1 LSEEELLPTCGPA
14 NAIIQNL
21 QNWKDTLP
29 RHLKGNSDFL
39 IIPRQRRNV
48 LFLHIYFHHIICIVT
63 RPYILA
69 KVSRDI
75 ERQSHANSP
84 GLQPINATIE
94 ALSQECRNSAYQVS
108 DLMQQLASNSLLEG
122 TLWFD
127 FFYLQHAMLV
137 MSLAFLGSQQDT
149 GSESA
154 MDSAHRA
161 AVTSLIRLCETT
173 RLAPTYSILCH
184 VAVSFARIVGIDT
197 DDVSSQDEDDQVP
210 TSTIGHRQRNTN
222 AIVIPYQQMQQQ
234 MQTQQSRYQGQP
246 FFQTPLDPRAPV
258 MPEFF
263 SDWYQFGP
271 ELNALPDTIDF
282 GINDMQW
289 DFFDI
294 QDLNDQRRN
303 DTSWHT
309 SQTDPLSL
317 GYGGSL
323 GNGSTITGGWTD

>member
-14 NAIIQNL
+14 IEIIQNL
-21 QNWKDTLP
+21 KDWKDALP
-29 RHLKGNSDFL
+29 RHLESNSDFM
-39 IIPRQRRNV
+39 IIPRQRRTV
-48 LFLHIYFHHIICIVT
+48 LFLHIYFHHIICVVT

-75 ERQSHANSP
+75 ERQSRTKSS

-94 ALSQECRNSAYQVS
+94 ALSQECRNSAKQVS
-108 DLMQQLASNSLLEG
+108 DLMHQLASNNLLEG

-137 MSLAFLGSQQDT
+137 MSLAFLGSQQDPE
-149 GSESA
+149 SESA

-173 RLAPTYSILCH
+173 KLAPTYSILCH
-184 VAVSFARIVGIDT
+184 VAISFARIVGIDT

-210 TSTIGHRQRNTN
+210 TSTTGHRQRSTN
-222 AIVIPYQQMQQQ
+222 AIIIPYQQMQQQ
-234 MQTQQSRYQGQP
+234 MQTQQSRYQGQLP
-246 FFQTPLDPRAPV
+246 FQTPVDPRAPA

-271 ELNALPDTIDF
+271 ELNTLPDTMDF

-294 QDLNDQRRN
+294 QGLDDQRRN
-303 DTSWHT
+303 DTYW
-309 SQTDPLSL
+309 QTQQTNPLSV
-317 GYGGSL
+317 YSGSL
-323 GNGSTITGGWTD
+323 GSGSTITGGWTD